1 MGSGE
6 SLNLKLNLKV
16 AQIVVVMTLVISA
29 YGSELAVLQNGTSI
43 KHEHREVMGNV
54 TRLYT
59 TSTNEEYVD
68 IPTSQIDRF
77 EVDVTPVA
85 NSSTGIKSDIDSAV
99 SRASDQT
106 QLDPDLI
113 ASVIHAE
120 SGFNPHAVSRKGAQ
134 GLMQLMPH
142 TASNLGV
149 TDPFDPATNVEGGS
163 KYLRELFDR
172 YNSNLVK
179 ALAAY
184 NAGPQR
190 VEQYNG
196 VPPYRET
203 QAYVARIVR
212 DFNRKKLAEQKAA
225 KGALHKSA
233 AKTSSKTASTVAV
246 ASTAISST
254 TRP

>member
-6 SLNLKLNLKV
+6 SLNLKLKV
-16 AQIVVVMTLVISA
+16 AQLVVMMTLAISA
-29 YGSELAVLQNGTSI
+29 YPSELAVLQNGTSI

-85 NSSTGIKSDIDSAV
+85 NSSTGIKSGIDSAV

-120 SGFNPHAVSRKGAQ
+120 SGFNPHAVSHKGAQ
-134 GLMQLMPH
+134 GLMQLMPQ

-163 KYLRELFDR
+163 KYLRELLDR